1 MSLDAIL
8 LKIKDQAANI
18 SPIGATVKFVLDE
31 HILYVDGTGDANEIS
46 MENKDADC
54 MITTSMDTFIK
65 LKNGDLNPM
74 MAMMTGKIKIK
85 GDMAIAMKLQA
96 LLS

>member
-8 LKIKDQAANI
+8 SKIKDQAANI
-18 SPIGATVKFVLDE
+18 SPIGATVKFVLDD
-31 HILYVDGTGDANEIS
+31 HVLYVDGTGDSNEVS
-46 MENKDADC
+46 TKNEDADC
-54 MITTSMDTFIK
+54 MISTSMDTFVK

-85 GDMAIAMKLQA
+85 GDMAVAMKLQA